1 MGKIF
6 FNDMAALSLS
16 ALTPLLRSER
26 GSLVLY
32 TFRGGEQ
39 PALMQEVG
47 RLRERAFR
55 GAGGGTG
62 RDVDID
68 ADDVAECGY
77 NQLIAWDMRREEI
90 VGGYRYIFCREASPS
105 HISTLHYFRPSLA
118 FFADYLPSAVEVG
131 RSFVT
136 SHADVHPLFAM
147 EALWRGL
154 GRVVAMEQG
163 VRYMFGK
170 VTIYP
175 HYNAEARRLLLLF
188 LKKFFPPREPFLVAR
203 KPIVEEVGDDPFTM
217 EYFDDNYTLLRRL
230 LRRLGERVPPMISA
244 YMRLSR
250 RMQFFDTVLNPD
262 FGNTYETALLLPVDD
277 LLDATKERYL
287 Y

>member
-1 MGKIF
+1 MGNIF
-6 FNDMAALSLS
+6 FNDTIIDSLS
-16 ALTPLLRSER
+16 SLSPLLHTER
-26 GSLVLY
+26 GSLTLY
-32 TFRGGEQ
+32 TFRGAEH
-39 PALMQEVG
+39 PRLMHEVG

-55 GAGGGTG
+55 TAGGGTG
-62 RDVDID
+62 RDADID
-68 ADDVAECGY
+68 ADDVTDDGY
-77 NQLIAWDMRREEI
+77 NQLIAWDMRRGEI
-90 VGGYRYIFCREASPS
+90 VGGYRYIVCHDASPS
-105 HISTLHYFRPSLA
+105 HISTLHYFRPSLN
-118 FFADYLPSAVEVG
+118 FFADYLPYAIEVG

-175 HYNAEARRLLLLF
+175 HYHAEARRLLLLF
-188 LKKFFPPREPFLVAR
+188 LKKFFSPQEPLLQAR
-203 KPIVEEVGDDPFTM
+203 NPIVQSEGDDPFTM

-230 LRRLGERVPPMISA
+230 LRRVGERVPPMISA

-250 RMQFFDTVLNPD
+250 RMQFFDTVINPD
-262 FGNTYETALLLPVDD
+262 FGNTYETALLLPIEDIPSS
-277 LLDATKERYL
+277 YIW
-287 Y
+287 